1 MLPGSR
7 TFVRIFIWLS
17 IIVLVLFLL
26 NIMLGPVKIPLK
38 DVINTIFTGEASR
51 EEWTTII
58 LAFRVPKALT
68 AVLAGVALSVSGLQM
83 QTIFRNPLAGPYV
96 LGISSGASLGVA
108 IVILGYAAFLG
119 SFANEWTGKWM
130 IILASWL
137 GSGLVLLL
145 IMAVSVRIKDIMT
158 ILILGMMFGS
168 IISAIVSAF
177 QYFSDEAMLKSYV
190 IWTMGSVANVSGD
203 QIYIFSICIIIGL
216 VISLLSV
223 KFLNMLLLGEN
234 YAQTL
239 GLNIRTARL
248 MIFLSTSILTGTVT
262 AFCGPI
268 GFIGIAV
275 PHLCRILLRT
285 DDQKK
290 LMYASILAGAAVM
303 LLSDTLSL
311 LPGKG
316 TILPLNTV
324 TAIIGIPIVIY
335 IIMRNHKAS

>member
-1 MLPGSR
+1 MLSGS
-7 TFVRIFIWLS
+7 TKTVRIIILLS
-17 IIVLVLFLL
+17 IALIVLFLL

-38 DVINTIFTGEASR
+38 EVVLTLLSGDASR
-51 EEWTTII
+51 EEWRTII
-58 LAFRVPKALT
+58 LSFRVPKALT

-108 IVILGYAAFLG
+108 IVILGYNFFVGA
-119 SFANEWTGKWM
+119 SMNEWTGKWL
-130 IILASWL
+130 IIFASWI
-137 GSGLVLLL
+137 GSGFVLLL
-145 IMAVSVRIKDIMT
+145 IMAVSLRIKDIMT

-168 IISAIVSAF
+168 IISAIVSAL
-177 QYFSDEAMLKSYV
+177 QYFSDEALLKSYV
-190 IWTMGSVANVSGD
+190 IWTMGSVSNVSGS
-203 QIYIFSICIIIGL
+203 QIYIFSASIFAGL
-216 VISLLSV
+216 IISLLSI
-223 KFLNMLLLGEN
+223 KSLNMLLLGEN

-239 GLNIRTARL
+239 GLNIRMARL

-275 PHLCRILLRT
+275 PHLCRMLLRT
-285 DDQKK
+285 GDQKQ
-290 LMYASILAGAAVM
+290 LMYASILAGASVM

-316 TILPLNTV
+316 AILPLNTV
-324 TAIIGIPIVIY
+324 TAIIGVPIVIY
-335 IIMRNHKAS
+335 IIMRNNKTA

>member
-1 MLPGSR
+1 MFSGPQKTSR
-7 TFVRIFIWLS
+7 IYILLS
-17 IIVLVLFLL
+17 IALIILFLL
-26 NIMLGPVKIPLK
+26 SIMLGPVKIPLK
-38 DVINTIFTGEASR
+38 EVVRTLFSGESSR

-58 LAFRVPKALT
+58 LSFRIPKAFT
-68 AVLAGVALSVSGLQM
+68 AVLAGIALSVSGLQM

-108 IVILGYAAFLG
+108 IVILGYSALFG
-119 SFANEWTGKWM
+119 SAMNEWAGKWL
-130 IILASWL
+130 IIIASWL

-145 IMAVSVRIKDIMT
+145 IMAVSLRIKDIMT

-168 IISAIVSAF
+168 IISAVVSAF

-190 IWTMGSVANVSGD
+190 IWTMGSVANVSGN
-203 QIYIFSICIIIGL
+203 QIYVFSICIVLGL
-216 VISLLSV
+216 SISLLSV

-239 GLNIRTARL
+239 GLNVKTARL

-275 PHLCRILLRT
+275 PHLCRMMLQT
-285 DDQKK
+285 GDQKK
-290 LMYASILAGAAVM
+290 LMYTSILAGASVM
-303 LLSDTLSL
+303 LLSDILSM

-316 TILPLNTV
+316 AILPLNTV
-324 TAIIGIPIVIY
+324 TAIIGIPIVIF
-335 IIMRNHKAS
+335 IIMRNNKSS

>member
-1 MLPGSR
+1 MLPGSKTFVR
-7 TFVRIFIWLS
+7 TFVWLS
-17 IIVLVLFLL
+17 ILLLVLFLL
-26 NIMLGPVKIPLK
+26 NLVLGPVKIPLK
-38 DVINTIFTGEASR
+38 EVVSALFTGNASR

-58 LAFRVPKALT
+58 LGFRVPKALT
-68 AVLAGVALSVSGLQM
+68 AILAGVALSVSGLQM

-108 IVILGYAAFLG
+108 VVILGYAAFFG
-119 SFANEWTGKWM
+119 SAMNAWAGKWM
-130 IILASWL
+130 IVLASWL

-203 QIYIFSICIIIGL
+203 QIYIFSLCILAGL

-285 DDQKK
+285 DDQKL
-290 LMYASILAGAAVM
+290 LMYTCILAGAAVM

-335 IIMRNHKAS
+335 IIMRNHKVS

>member
-1 MLPGSR
+1 MLPGSKKS
-7 TFVRIFIWLS
+7 VRIYILLS
-17 IIVLVLFLL
+17 FALIVLFLF

-38 DVINTIFTGEASR
+38 EVVRTLFSGISSR

-58 LAFRVPKALT
+58 LDFRVPKALT
-68 AVLAGVALSVSGLQM
+68 AALAGIALSVSGLQM

-108 IVILGYAAFLG
+108 VVILGYSSILG
-119 SFANEWTGKWM
+119 TAMNEWTGKWL

-137 GSGLVLLL
+137 GSGVVLLL

-168 IISAIVSAF
+168 IISAVVSAF

-190 IWTMGSVANVSGD
+190 IWTMGSVANVSGS
-203 QIYIFSICIIIGL
+203 QIYIFSVCIALGL
-216 VISLLSV
+216 IISLLSV

-239 GLNIRTARL
+239 GLNIKTARL

-275 PHLCRILLRT
+275 PHLCRMLMRT
-285 DDQKK
+285 GDQKQ
-290 LMYASILAGAAVM
+290 LMYTCILAGSSVM
-303 LLSDTLSL
+303 LLSDILSL

-316 TILPLNTV
+316 AILPLNTV
-324 TAIIGIPIVIY
+324 TAIIGVPIVIY
-335 IIMRNHKAS
+335 IIMRNNKTS